1 MFKNLKVR
9 SKLLVSFGIVI
20 IFYIIA
26 IIASSIGLGS
36 VFGGL
41 EDFYH
46 IPFPMVKSA
55 LEAQSITRGIQLD
68 VYRAVSI
75 SGSERQAVI
84 SEIEESSAE
93 RNKVMEELKA
103 NFNGDAS
110 LLKSVEDANAATSA
124 AREKT
129 MEYIHG
135 RHRIHQRRISGSG
148 QSF

>member
-41 EDFYH
+41 EDFYN

-55 LEAQSITRGIQLD
+55 LEAQSITREIQLD
-68 VYRAVSI
+68 VYRAVSTS
-75 SGSERQAVI
+75 SGSERQSVL
-84 SEIEESSAE
+84 SEIDEASAK
-93 RNKVMEELKA
+93 RNTVMEELKT
-103 NFNGDAS
+103 NFKIGRAS
-110 LLKSVEDANAATSA
+110 C
-124 AREKT
+124 RE
-129 MEYIHG
+129 
-135 RHRIHQRRISGSG
+135 RV
-148 QSF
+148 

>member
-41 EDFYH
+41 EDFYN

-55 LEAQSITRGIQLD
+55 LEAQSITREIQLD
-68 VYRAVSI
+68 VYRAVSV
-75 SGSERQAVI
+75 SGSELQAVI
-84 SEIEESSAE
+84 LKGTGKEIALEIASFDNDPYEAIGEIDMNQVIHMEIEIEEE
-93 RNKVMEELKA
+93 
-103 NFNGDAS
+103 
-110 LLKSVEDANAATSA
+110 
-124 AREKT
+124 
-129 MEYIHG
+129 
-135 RHRIHQRRISGSG
+135 
-148 QSF
+148 

>member
-41 EDFYH
+41 EDFYN

-55 LEAQSITRGIQLD
+55 LEAQSITREIQLD
-68 VYRAVSI
+68 VYRAVSV
-75 SGSERQAVI
+75 SGSDLQAVI
-84 SEIEESSAE
+84 SEIDAASAE
-93 RNKVMEELKA
+93 RNTVM
-103 NFNGDAS
+103 
-110 LLKSVEDANAATSA
+110 
-124 AREKT
+124 
-129 MEYIHG
+129 
-135 RHRIHQRRISGSG
+135 
-148 QSF
+148 